1 MKNILSALLL
11 SATLFACNNSE
22 NAKNANE
29 TAKTSTINKTEI
41 EAKLLGMEEAW
52 NNSNM
57 EKDHGLKFQTEILA
71 DDFISHNNKGEV
83 ENKEAVLTSIKKGD
97 YTVSEVKN
105 GPMIVKIYASNFAVV
120 VGEHQ
125 LKMKDKSGL
134 EYSNKY
140 YWTDTWMERGG
151 KWQAISSGSVSV
163 ADKK

>member
-1 MKNILSALLL
+1 
-11 SATLFACNNSE
+11 
-22 NAKNANE
+22 
-29 TAKTSTINKTEI
+29 
-41 EAKLLGMEEAW
+41 
-52 NNSNM
+52 
-57 EKDHGLKFQTEILA
+57 
-71 DDFISHNNKGEV
+71 
-83 ENKEAVLTSIKKGD
+83 
-97 YTVSEVKN
+97 
-105 GPMIVKIYASNFAVV
+105 MIVKIYASNFAVV

>member
-1 MKNILSALLL
+1 
-11 SATLFACNNSE
+11 
-22 NAKNANE
+22 
-29 TAKTSTINKTEI
+29 
-41 EAKLLGMEEAW
+41 MEEAW

>member
-22 NAKNANE
+22 NAKDANE

-105 GPMIVKIYASNFAVV
+105 GLISPQEPEKHLKKIIGISYGINQCLTLHL
-120 VGEHQ
+120 EI
-125 LKMKDKSGL
+125 MK
-134 EYSNKY
+134 Y
-140 YWTDTWMERGG
+140 
-151 KWQAISSGSVSV
+151 
-163 ADKK
+163 